1 MVIGLLPLALRQYQ
15 PTLGNIQ
22 RALGAVTAWFS
33 LGVQL
38 DVPTE
43 YMRRFEQAH
52 RGDVERCKLDM
63 LEYWMHHSE
72 DVSWQG
78 LASALSDV
86 GEYGWIVRSLMKKD
100 EELRKEE
107 GLRSALKQIG
117 SGGPTCG
124 VVFACVC

>member
-1 MVIGLLPLALRQYQ
+1 MIGLLPLALRQYQ
-15 PTLGNIQ
+15 LTLGNIQ
-22 RALGAVTAWFS
+22 RALGAVTAWFP

-52 RGDVERCKLDM
+52 RGDVERCKLDV
-63 LEYWMHHSE
+63 LEYWMHSSE
-72 DVSWQG
+72 HVSWQG

-86 GEYGWIVRSLMKKD
+86 GGYGWIVRSLM
-100 EELRKEE
+100 RKEE

-124 VVFACVC
+124 IVFACVC